1 VSVAL
6 LYSCVSGVLASRT
19 RCQQFHG
26 CGGYL
31 PGAGRPLDW
40 MMYSTYPVTFVTLY
54 NFTFAYN
61 KKGFQD
67 IYTSNLAM
75 LARQG
80 WRHVQNKE
88 SLCCGGTFKIRS
100 LCCRILGAKAVAKP
114 GMSYSWR
121 SILKGVQVLKKGII
135 WRVGN
140 GANIKIWKDPSIPK
154 EWTRLPSWPRGMN
167 LQQTVDEL
175 VDPGLGTWD
184 EQLVRQTFC
193 QEDAEII
200 LAIPVHTEMD
210 DCVAGHY
217 DKKGDFFRSNR
228 HIRCKWRTIGDQ

>member
-67 IYTSNLAM
+67 IYTFNLAM

-88 SLCCGGTFKIRS
+88 SLCCS
-100 LCCRILGAKAVAKP
+100 LQAVAKP

-121 SILKGVQVLKKGII
+121 SILKGV
-135 WRVGN
+135 
-140 GANIKIWKDPSIPK
+140 
-154 EWTRLPSWPRGMN
+154 
-167 LQQTVDEL
+167 
-175 VDPGLGTWD
+175 
-184 EQLVRQTFC
+184 
-193 QEDAEII
+193 
-200 LAIPVHTEMD
+200 
-210 DCVAGHY
+210 
-217 DKKGDFFRSNR
+217 
-228 HIRCKWRTIGDQ
+228 

>member
-1 VSVAL
+1 MRPK
-6 LYSCVSGVLASRT
+6 GE
-19 RCQQFHG
+19 
-26 CGGYL
+26 GGL
-31 PGAGRPLDW
+31 
-40 MMYSTYPVTFVTLY
+40 
-54 NFTFAYN
+54 
-61 KKGFQD
+61 GFRD
-67 IYTSNLAM
+67 IYTFNLAR

-88 SLCCGGTFKIRS
+88 SLCCS
-100 LCCRILGAKAVAKP
+100 LQAVAKP

-140 GANIKIWKDPSIPK
+140 GANIKIWKDPWIPK

-184 EQLVRQTFC
+184 EQLVRQTFF
-193 QEDAEII
+193 QEDAEIT
-200 LAIPVHTEMD
+200 LAIPVYTEMD
-210 DCVAGHY
+210 DCVV
-217 DKKGDFFRSNR
+217 
-228 HIRCKWRTIGDQ
+228 